1 MLGNLL
7 DSPNFAEILV
17 YGTIGVAV
25 ATILYVIA
33 AYLLNAF
40 AICKMSE
47 NLDLKYPKLAFIP
60 IVNAFALGRIAELT
74 QNTDAK
80 KAPKYSIILLVLR
93 AVAAILA
100 VILAVVAVNS
110 LVSILTYANN
120 ALEGN
125 EPMTVVMFESVGTVV
140 KVYIATMIACV
151 ITAVV
156 NYICIFRVF
165 NLYESKNTVAK
176 LVVSIIISIFAPIF
190 LFTLRNKEAKVKVV
204 EEE

>member
-17 YGTIGVAV
+17 FGSIGVAV
-25 ATILYVIA
+25 ASILYVVA

-40 AICKMSE
+40 AICKMAE
-47 NLDLKYPKLAFIP
+47 NLDLKNPKLAFIP
-60 IVNAFALGRIAELT
+60 IVNAFALGRIAELP

-110 LVSILTYANN
+110 LVSILTCANN

-125 EPMTVVMFESVGTVV
+125 EPMTAVMFESVGNVV

-165 NLYESKNTVAK
+165 NLYECKNAVAK

-190 LFTLRNKEAKVKVV
+190 LLTLRNKEAKVKVV